1 MTEMQIETPEP
12 VEKAKPS
19 LLRSM
24 RNSLIAGIVIAL
36 PIAATIWLITAFVR
50 FVDNFVL
57 KNLPAELN
65 PNTYINELIGFNLPG
80 TGLIIAIIAL
90 FILGVLASNFIGTSV
105 LKFGERIL
113 GRVPFV
119 SNIYNGVKQIV
130 STVAQSDE
138 QNFKEV
144 CLLEYPRPGL
154 WAIGFVTS
162 NLKGAPLK
170 YLKEDYVS
178 IFVPTTPNPT
188 SGFLLFSKRTD
199 IKILDMTP
207 EEGAK
212 MIISGGIVSN
222 DDIEELASKSTS
234 RKKKKP
240 IPKL

>member
-1 MTEMQIETPEP
+1 MTEIQPETSE
-12 VEKAKPS
+12 VTDKPKHG
-19 LLRSM
+19 LFRSM
-24 RNSLIAGIVIAL
+24 RNSLITGIVIAL
-36 PIAATIWLITAFVR
+36 PIGATIWLITAFVR
-50 FVDNFVL
+50 FVDNLVL
-57 KNLPAELN
+57 KLLPPAWN
-65 PNTYINELIGFNLPG
+65 PNTYIHEMIGFNVPG
-80 TGLIIAIIAL
+80 TGLLLAIAAL

-105 LKFGERIL
+105 LKFGENLL

-119 SNIYNGVKQIV
+119 SNIYSGVKQIV

-144 CLLEYPRPGL
+144 CLIEYPRPGL

-162 NLKGAPLK
+162 PLKGAPLK
-170 YLKEDYVS
+170 YLSPSYVS

-188 SGFLLFSKRTD
+188 SGFLLFSKRSD

-222 DDIEELASKSTS
+222 EDEAVKLV
-234 RKKKKP
+234 KKPKKLKKP